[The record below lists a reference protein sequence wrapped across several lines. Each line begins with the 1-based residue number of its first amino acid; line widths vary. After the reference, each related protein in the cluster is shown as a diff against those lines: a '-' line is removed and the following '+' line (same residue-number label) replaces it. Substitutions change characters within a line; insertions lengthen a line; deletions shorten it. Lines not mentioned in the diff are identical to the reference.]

1 MDLNLIFII
10 IYNVKP
16 TWWNKFNYQLVYL
29 FPLDKSKMLD
39 WNSNY
44 LVKMIVAI
52 FHPIIDIWSTWM
64 WEFFFFLLLL
74 KKIDDYFLL
83 NNWVWKKSWQ
93 LKAIFIARLSS
104 FFILASMNFIYS
116 LPSRNRF
123 MLYAIG
129 PTLFLS

>member
-64 WEFFFFLLLL
+64 WEFFFFIIIEKDRWL
-74 KKIDDYFLL
+74 
-83 NNWVWKKSWQ
+83 
-93 LKAIFIARLSS
+93 
-104 FFILASMNFIYS
+104 FFIKQLSLKEELAIEGDFYC
-116 LPSRNRF
+116 
-123 MLYAIG
+123 
-129 PTLFLS
+129 